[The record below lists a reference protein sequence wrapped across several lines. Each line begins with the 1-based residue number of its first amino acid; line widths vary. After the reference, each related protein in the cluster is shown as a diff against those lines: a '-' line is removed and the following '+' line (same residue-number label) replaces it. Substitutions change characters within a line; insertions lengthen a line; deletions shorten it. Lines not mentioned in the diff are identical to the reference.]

1 MDDILVTGANDS
13 EHKQILENT
22 LKRLDSYSVKLQKSK
37 CQFMQDQVEY
47 FAFVVSKEGIKPLPR
62 KLEAIRNMVDPKS
75 KKEQVRP
82 NDVWTCVA
90 CIYFI
95 IKN

>member
-1 MDDILVTGANDS
+1 MDTIFKGLDKLGCILDDILVTGANDS

-47 FAFVVSKEGIKPLPR
+47 FAFVVSKEGIK
-62 KLEAIRNMVDPKS
+62 AWSN
-75 KKEQVRP
+75 
-82 NDVWTCVA
+82 
-90 CIYFI
+90 
-95 IKN
+95 